1 MNLDPN
7 IYRCPD
13 HQEVDL
19 TDQVREI
26 IEEDG
31 MHFSFARKPKP
42 REFEVRVTC
51 PGVEGGAAHE
61 LLCSG
66 TWSK

>member
-13 HQEVDL
+13 HQGVDL

-26 IEEDG
+26 LEEDG
-31 MHFSFARKPKP
+31 IHVAFARKSKP
-42 REFEVRVTC
+42 RRFEVRVTC
-51 PGVEGGAAHE
+51 PGVQGNAAHE
-61 LLCSG
+61 LFCSG
-66 TWSK
+66 SWSK